1 MSSEVMDT
9 KELKNEITEGVI
21 WKQLLIFFFPIV
33 VGTLF
38 QQLYNT
44 VDAVIVGRFVGKAA
58 LASVG
63 GSAAVLT
70 YQVVMFFTSLANGA
84 AVVISQFYGAKNAQR
99 LHAALHTA
107 AAFAIIASV
116 IISVI
121 GFLATPALLAVMKT
135 PEDIMADSIGYL
147 RIYFL
152 GITAMLI
159 YNMGSGIMRAVGD
172 SKRPLYY
179 LIICCILNI
188 LLDIVLVVFFKL
200 GIVGAAIATI
210 ISQAVSAVL
219 VVRALMTSYEMIRLV
234 PKDMRIDLPLL
245 ISQLRIGIPGGI
257 QSLMYGLTNVIIQT
271 SINQFGTDT
280 AAAWAA
286 FGKVDAIFWAVSG
299 AFGISITTFS
309 GQNYGAGKLDRVYR
323 SVRTCLGMSLALCGS
338 ILIGLLVLAHPLLSL
353 FTSDETVIGLGTYM
367 MFNIVPSYAIFIFV
381 EIFTG
386 ALRGIGDVMIPTFIT
401 LGGVCLVRLPWILI
415 VTPIRKELF
424 TILVSYP
431 IAWAATALFLIPYY
445 FYRKKKLNERWKK
458 TAA

>member
-1 MSSEVMDT
+1 MSSDV
-9 KELKNEITEGVI
+9 LNKNEITEGII

-33 VGTLF
+33 IGTLF

-84 AVVISQFYGAKNAQR
+84 AVIISQFYGAKNSER
-99 LHAALHTA
+99 LHTALHTA
-107 AAFAIIASV
+107 AAFSIIAS
-116 IISVI
+116 ILISAA
-121 GFLATPALLAVMKT
+121 GFLATPVLLSIMKT
-135 PEDIMADSIGYL
+135 PADIMPDSIAYL

-159 YNMGSGIMRAVGD
+159 YNMGAGIMRAAGD

-179 LIICCILNI
+179 LIVCCILNI
-188 LLDIVLVVFFKL
+188 VLDIVLVVFFKM
-200 GIVGAAIATI
+200 GIAGAAAATI
-210 ISQAVSAVL
+210 ISQAVSAIL
-219 VVRALMTSYEMIRLV
+219 VVRALMVSYDLIKLV
-234 PKDMRIDLPLL
+234 PKDIRIDFPLL
-245 ISQLRIGIPGGI
+245 ISQLRIGLPGGI
-257 QSLMYGLTNVIIQT
+257 QSCMYGLTNIIIQT

-286 FGKVDAIFWAVSG
+286 FGKVDSIFWAVSG
-299 AFGISITTFS
+299 AFGISITTFA
-309 GQNYGAGKLDRVYR
+309 GQNYGAGKLDRIYR
-323 SVRTCLGMSLALCGS
+323 SVRVCLGMSLALCGS
-338 ILIGLLVLAHPLLSL
+338 ILAALLVFAHPLLAL
-353 FTSDETVIGLGTYM
+353 FTSDETVIDIGAYM
-367 MFNIVPSYAIFIFV
+367 MLNIVPSYVIFIFV

-386 ALRGIGDVMIPTFIT
+386 ELRGIGDVMIPTLIT

-431 IAWAATALFLIPYY
+431 IAWAATALLLVPYY
-445 FYRKKKLNERWKK
+445 FYRKKKLNIRWRQISS
-458 TAA
+458 